1 MDVFAQNKLL
11 LRLVIVLAI
20 INALSIGVFLWK
32 GNSNPPPPP
41 PHENDGR
48 VDVSEVLKRKLNL
61 TEDQTSQIKKIRN
74 DFFIKEKQLE
84 SDIRAERDSM
94 NEAMFNKAVN
104 DSLVISLAKRISAN
118 EFNMEMLR
126 FEQAKQFK
134 AICTS
139 QQLEKFNELVKEIR
153 DYFKPNH
160 EPGKK

>member
-1 MDVFAQNKLL
+1 MDVFTQNKLL

-32 GNSNPPPPP
+32 GNSNPPPP
-41 PHENDGR
+41 HEKD
-48 VDVSEVLKRKLNL
+48 VKADVSEVLQSKLNL
-61 TEDQTSQIKKIRN
+61 TEDQTSQIRKIRN

-84 SDIRAERDSM
+84 SDIRAARDSM

-134 AICTS
+134 SICTP

-153 DYFKPNH
+153 DYFKPDHNP
-160 EPGKK
+160 EKK